1 MCLKI
6 ESSCI
11 ITSIRSLCQW
21 ALQRM
26 LRRISSIVT
35 KSTPP
40 PSKKP
45 GLNTKKVILDYN
57 EKWLTRNLIRSSRG
71 TRPLCLFKQEVAQ
84 PKRNKSILYSA
95 NNDFTKSVTPPG
107 TRSQGL
113 GKGIQS
119 SDEAVPLLVW
129 EASS

>member
-71 TRPLCLFKQEVAQ
+71 TRPLCLFKQAFAQ
-84 PKRNKSILYSA
+84 PKGNKNILYST
-95 NNDFTKSVTPPG
+95 NNDFTKSVRPPRA
-107 TRSQGL
+107 RSQEL
-113 GKGIQS
+113 GKAFRRS
-119 SDEAVPLLVW
+119 STTVGVGGK
-129 EASS
+129 